1 MKKYTS
7 LFTFRSSFFNLN
19 TFRSSFL
26 ILHFSFFIFY
36 LSAQTVG
43 KSDDGSFYILM
54 PDGSYNDYDA
64 KNKEHKKLMS
74 DYEKKLKTDKEKAIT
89 SEAKDDKSK
98 KGNDKKVRE
107 KEIIIADA
115 YKAIEK
121 EKVFGKTAD
130 NAIRSRVKAEYDWK
144 KLLFSSPEKKKTRE
158 AERLENWYKE
168 QKDIEKNALS
178 EFKKAVKESDRARK
192 TLYKNGESVLQLSH
206 YQLFEAEK
214 IEFKPSAEEENI
226 VIKEKKKE
234 AEKKKK
240 KETDELADEA
250 KLTDAKKA
258 KEKKK
263 KEDNS
268 DDKQEKEG
276 KKIAEK
282 QKEEAKKKLKEEE
295 KKVADEAKIVDA
307 KKKSDKNKKE
317 DNDDEKQSKADK
329 KLVEKQKEEAKKKLK
344 EEEKFAAARKK
355 KEKFEKDVDEA
366 NEEEK
371 EKREQKTDKKKK
383 TDVAKTEE
391 KTPKK
396 KQNESEPEVEKKAL
410 KLKPEDNVILNPPF
424 PACEIA
430 FNGVD
435 EFTNI
440 KRLETAKQDLFK
452 HTDEIMLK
460 YYEKNDFLTCQ
471 VSASR
476 SDKGYK
482 YLNFFFTFNSDNV
495 QNTYGVLEKD
505 QVVTLRFLDGETMP
519 MFNSKTDRGFVDP
532 MKKTTTYKAIVVVNA
547 NQEKKLFNG
556 EIDQI
561 RVLWGTGTDD
571 YAIYDLDFFANILN
585 CVK

>member
-7 LFTFRSSFFNLN
+7 LFTF
-19 TFRSSFL
+19 
-26 ILHFSFFIFY
+26 HFSFFVFHFLFFAAPIF
-36 LSAQTVG
+36 AQTIG

-74 DYEKKLKTDKEKAIT
+74 DYEKKLKTDKEKSET
-89 SEAKDDKSK
+89 SSAENDKNK
-98 KGNDKKVRE
+98 KRNDKKAAT
-107 KEIIIADA
+107 IAEA
-115 YKAIEK
+115 YEAIDK
-121 EKVFGKTAD
+121 EKVFGAAAD
-130 NAIRSRVKAEYDWK
+130 NAIRGRVKAEYDWK
-144 KLLFSSPEKKKTRE
+144 KFIATNTDKSKTKE

-168 QKDIEKNALS
+168 QKEVEKNALS
-178 EFKKAVKESDRARK
+178 AFKKAVKESDSARK
-192 TLYKNGESVLQLSH
+192 TLYRNGESVLQLSH

-214 IEFKPSAEEENI
+214 IEFKPTIKEEDI
-226 VIKEKKKE
+226 VIKEKKKQDNTKQNNE
-234 AEKKKK
+234 NKTDKKF
-240 KETDELADEA
+240 
-250 KLTDAKKA
+250 
-258 KEKKK
+258 
-263 KEDNS
+263 
-268 DDKQEKEG
+268 
-276 KKIAEK
+276 AEK
-282 QKEEAKKKLKEEE
+282 QKEEEKKK
-295 KKVADEAKIVDA
+295 ADAT
-307 KKKSDKNKKE
+307 
-317 DNDDEKQSKADK
+317 
-329 KLVEKQKEEAKKKLK
+329 KLAEAKKKEEKTKQEENNNEKQKK
-344 EEEKFAAARKK
+344 EEKRLAEKEIKEEKKKADATKLAEAKKKEEKTKKEEKNDEKEKEGDKKFAEKKKEAAEFAEMKKK
-355 KEKFEKDVDEA
+355 KEKL
-366 NEEEK
+366 EK
-371 EKREQKTDKKKK
+371 ENDEKNSSKKKDEK
-383 TDVAKTEE
+383 KKIDVAKTEE
-391 KTPKK
+391 KNPEK
-396 KQNESEPEVEKKAL
+396 KQIESIVEKKAL

-424 PACEIA
+424 PTCEIA
-430 FNGVD
+430 FNGLD

-440 KRLETAKQDLFK
+440 KRIETNKQDLFK

-482 YLNFFFTFNSDNV
+482 FLNFFFTFNSDNV

-505 QVVTLRFLDGETMP
+505 QVITLRFLDGETMP

-547 NQEKKLFNG
+547 NQERKLFSG